1 MYDITSYVK
10 FGDWNTVRIRVDNGN
25 IHDIAY
31 THAISAETQTNWN
44 GIIGRMEIQ
53 AVSKVHI
60 ADVQIYPLQKE
71 KRLKIVAQIVNY
83 SNLPVKGD
91 IRINCHFLN
100 DSQDLHLKEKNTT
113 FDSSD
118 SLIRLVHYYDLGD
131 KLYTWDEF
139 EPNLYEIDYEIKC
152 CGKSDVQKI
161 KFGIR
166 DFGTKGTHFTI
177 NDIPTFIRGA
187 VNSCEFPIT
196 GYPPMSYEECKK
208 VMKVYKDY

>member
-91 IRINCHFLN
+91 IRINCHFLFGFF
-100 DSQDLHLKEKNTT
+100 NT
-113 FDSSD
+113 
-118 SLIRLVHYYDLGD
+118 LGT
-131 KLYTWDEF
+131 L
-139 EPNLYEIDYEIKC
+139 L
-152 CGKSDVQKI
+152 
-161 KFGIR
+161 
-166 DFGTKGTHFTI
+166 
-177 NDIPTFIRGA
+177 
-187 VNSCEFPIT
+187 
-196 GYPPMSYEECKK
+196 
-208 VMKVYKDY
+208 